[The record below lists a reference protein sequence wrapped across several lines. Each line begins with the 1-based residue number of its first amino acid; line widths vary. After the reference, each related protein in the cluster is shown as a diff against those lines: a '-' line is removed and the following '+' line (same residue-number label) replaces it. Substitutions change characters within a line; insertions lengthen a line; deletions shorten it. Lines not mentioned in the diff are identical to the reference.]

1 MTKINIYCLFD
12 TQQSL
17 HGVYSSVKAAHRDAL
32 QLCNTGHSAVYLK
45 TEEGL
50 VTPTVSILQNIFKG
64 EIDVKVQYV
73 SNKSNVTIIKTGL
86 KE

>member
-1 MTKINIYCLFD
+1 MTKINCLFD

-45 TEEGL
+45 TAEGL